1 MMTMKNRAVLLCM
14 AMIVVAAMGA
24 VTGPQRAEAQ
34 SFRNIASFSIETYF
48 DSAFASRIENVF
60 IAPLPPERLQLQVKV
75 SNQTD
80 TLFDNTRSL
89 TMLHTGPIVLFTPEL
104 YGIAAYGAG
113 FRDSGSLVH
122 ELDLQLHY
130 ETPDYRIGGGVRGHI
145 EPDED
150 VAYVVPTV
158 GGRVQ
163 LPRGFGV
170 TAAYFVGINNSG
182 DVNNSFWLE
191 GDYAVTPVVTVKLGA
206 SAELGDNVGWP
217 DGSDLTYNLLSG
229 VRLTLSEQVSLR
241 YQLDYIGRADESD
254 GIRNFVYIDWR
265 F

>member
-1 MMTMKNRAVLLCM
+1 MISMRKRTVFLCVAVF
-14 AMIVVAAMGA
+14 AAAGAAMQPVPA
-24 VTGPQRAEAQ
+24 AAQ
-34 SFRNIASFSIETYF
+34 EFRNIASFSLETYF
-48 DSAFASRIENVF
+48 DAAFASRVENVF
-60 IAPLPPERLQLQVKV
+60 IAPLVAEKLQLQVKV

-80 TLFDNTRSL
+80 TLADSTRSL
-89 TMLHTGPIVLFTPEL
+89 TMIHTGPIFLFSPSV
-104 YGIAAYGAG
+104 YGIAVYGAG

-130 ETPDYRIGGGVRGHI
+130 ESPGYRIGGGVRGHV

-150 VAYVVPTV
+150 VAYIVPTV
-158 GGRVQ
+158 GGRIQ

-170 TAAYFVGINNSG
+170 TAACFVGINNAG

-191 GDYAVTPVVTVKLGA
+191 GDYAVTPVATVKLGA
-206 SAELGDNVGWP
+206 SVELGDNVALP
-217 DGSDLTYNLLSG
+217 DGSELSYNLISG
-229 VRLTLSEQVSLR
+229 VGFALSDRVSLR

-254 GIRNFVYIDWR
+254 GVRNFVFVDWR